1 MNFTDL
7 PKTVMEWITLIT
19 IIVSGVLV
27 TITLRQKTNND
38 RETKARSIN
47 DDLITKLGQKSEFLE
62 REIIQLKDEAR
73 ATLLE
78 VNTLRAENNL
88 MKEILQGRDKNALE
102 YQAKATAAMNEVH
115 LTLKSSEK
123 NSQLATAIHTDVKNL
138 YALIER
144 HLSTLEKSTIK
155 K

>member
-1 MNFTDL
+1 
-7 PKTVMEWITLIT
+7 
-19 IIVSGVLV
+19 
-27 TITLRQKTNND
+27 
-38 RETKARSIN
+38 
-47 DDLITKLGQKSEFLE
+47 
-62 REIIQLKDEAR
+62 
-73 ATLLE
+73 
-78 VNTLRAENNL
+78 